1 MRKNLTAQVMVAI
14 AVGVVLGVV
23 LPHQAVKLKL
33 VSDVFVRLISMV
45 IAPIVFLTLVVGIAG
60 MGDLKKVGVVGGKAL
75 LYFEAVT
82 TLALVLGLGV
92 AQVLQPGVGVD
103 TASLLAHAPSAAH
116 TSTVAHAPSASAAVE
131 ASGDAQAARA
141 IDGGSSA
148 PALATDHSF
157 ASFVLSSVPD
167 SAVGAFTHGGMLPV
181 LCFSVL
187 FGLTLARQKQ
197 PAPGLLRG
205 FNDLGHV
212 FFGMIDLIMKLSP
225 LAAGCAMAYTVGTF
239 GMSTLW
245 ALGRLLFA
253 AYFAMALF
261 VTVVLGSIAR
271 YNQFSL
277 LRLLQLLRAEIL
289 VVLGTSSSEAVLP
302 SIMEKL
308 QEIGC
313 GKAVVGLVVPTG
325 YSFNLDGTSIYLS
338 LTALFIA
345 QVYGVHLSPQQI
357 LILFAILLLTSKGA
371 AGVTGS
377 GFLTLAATLAA
388 LPGQPV
394 PLAGLALVVGVDRF
408 LSTGRAITNLIGNCV
423 ATVVLAKNTGDFIDR
438 QRI

>member
-1 MRKNLTAQVMVAI
+1 MQKNLTVQVVVAI
-14 AVGVVLGVV
+14 AVGIVLGIV

-82 TLALVLGLGV
+82 TLALLLGLGV
-92 AQVLQPGVGVD
+92 AQVLQPGVGLD
-103 TASLLAHAPSAAH
+103 AASVLAHAPNA
-116 TSTVAHAPSASAAVE
+116 VRAPILANAL
-131 ASGDAQAARA
+131 
-141 IDGGSSA
+141 SSA
-148 PALATDHSF
+148 NTASTTGTLSSATVPGAATALATDHTF

-239 GMSTLW
+239 GLSTLW

-253 AYFAMALF
+253 VYFTMALF
-261 VTVVLGSIAR
+261 VSVVLGGIAR
-271 YNQFSL
+271 YNRFSL

-289 VVLGTSSSEAVLP
+289 LVLGTSSSEAVLP

-308 QEIGC
+308 QDIGC

-357 LILFAILLLTSKGA
+357 LILFGILLLTSKGA

-408 LSTGRAITNLIGNCV
+408 LSTGRALTNLVGNCV
-423 ATVVLAKNTGDFIDR
+423 ATVVLAKSTGDFIDR
-438 QRI
+438 QKI